1 MRLFIPPYTTPA
13 AVTIAFAF
21 LHHLAAFTL
30 VAALAAQMVLLRG
43 DVTVQGARRLRTID
57 ALYGASAGI
66 LLVVGLLRVFYF
78 EKGAS
83 YYFQS
88 VPFIAKLALFVA
100 VALLSIYPTLT
111 FRRWNRQGTP
121 AAESVRTVRKVVHAQ
136 LGGVVLI
143 LLFAAMMA
151 RGVGFLG

>member
-1 MRLFIPPYTTPA
+1 MT
-13 AVTIAFAF
+13 VAFAF
-21 LHHLAAFTL
+21 LHHLAAFAL
-30 VAALAAQMVLLRG
+30 VAALAAQMVLLRNE
-43 DVTVQGARRLRTID
+43 VTPQGARRLQVID

-88 VPFIAKLALFVA
+88 APFIAKLALFLGI
-100 VALLSIYPTLT
+100 ALLSIYPTLT
-111 FRRWNRQGTP
+111 FRRWKRQGTT
-121 AAESVRTVRKVVHAQ
+121 AADTVRTVRKAVHAQ

-151 RGVGFLG
+151 RGVGYFG